1 MFTLIAGNARAE
13 VSPEMGA
20 GVASLSAGG
29 KQVLRN
35 WSGKVSD
42 GPFALAMNLL
52 VPFSNRISGGFS
64 HDGVYYALQPNHSG
78 EPFII
83 HGDGFQK
90 PWKVVGCGTD
100 WATLLLAHGGIGP
113 WHYSAEVTYRLTA
126 TQFLSNLSITSK
138 ADVPLP
144 FGLGFHPWF
153 PRDTQ
158 TQLEFDAT
166 SRWEV
171 GNTHLPTATVPTP
184 IPPEIE
190 FSTMKPLPENWINTA
205 YAGWDGKA
213 RITQNGDAVSL
224 TVLTDNLDTALVYSP
239 SKDADFFCF
248 EPISHPTDAHN
259 LPGKPGLVTLS
270 QGETM
275 TATMGLAWT
284 EQLAQ
289 SRPAIDCVATVR

>member
-1 MFTLIAGNARAE
+1 MLTLIAGNARAE
-13 VSPEMGA
+13 ILPEMGA
-20 GVASLSAGG
+20 GVASLNAGG

-35 WSGKVSD
+35 WSGQVND

-64 HDGVYYALQPNHSG
+64 HDGIYYALQPNYAG

-90 PWKVVGCGTD
+90 PWKVLGCGTD
-100 WATLLLAHGGIGP
+100 WATLLLENGCIGP

-126 TQFLSNLSITSK
+126 AQFLSNLSITSS

-153 PRDTQ
+153 PRDADTR
-158 TQLEFDAT
+158 LEFNAT

-171 GNTHLPTATVPTP
+171 DGTHLPTATQPTS
-184 IPPEIE
+184 IPPELE
-190 FSTMKPLPENWINTA
+190 FSAMKALPEHWINTA
-205 YAGWDGKA
+205 FAGWDGTA
-213 RITQNGDAVSL
+213 RITQSSDAVSL
-224 TVLTDNLDTALVYSP
+224 TILADNLDTALVYSP

-259 LPGKPGLVTLS
+259 LPGKPGLITLR
-270 QGETM
+270 QGERM
-275 TATMGLAWT
+275 TASMRLAWT
-284 EQLAQ
+284 EQTA
-289 SRPAIDCVATVR
+289 STKPSITATKMKY